1 MICLVEKCSFKVI
14 KMISKRL
21 LCGFSRQEALILE
34 THASIGENPCA
45 QSLWTWKAVLQ
56 SEVGMGVQQRSHQH
70 NELAVEFAFPS

>member
-1 MICLVEKCSFKVI
+1 MICLGEKCSFKVI

-21 LCGFSRQEALILE
+21 CVGFQGRKLLFWSP
-34 THASIGENPCA
+34 HSPMGENPCA

-56 SEVGMGVQQRSHQH
+56 SEVGTGMRQWPHQC